1 MIGALLWGLAPAAAK
16 GSLTACSP
24 EFLSTFRLAIS
35 AVIFRLAAGGS
46 ARWFVADP
54 WVWVAGIAL
63 GLDFTLYSQGLRHT
77 PASEAG
83 LLVNLEPVAT
93 ILLAVWLLGE
103 RLTLHRVAGSLTTLL
118 GVGLV
123 SASSIASDAP
133 PDDLRRLGALLV
145 MASSLA
151 WSVYAVAQRRTDLGP
166 TIAHRLTAI
175 FGVATLVT
183 LPGLLAAPARELHAD
198 PVGWAFL
205 LLVTFLCTSTV
216 YLLYARAQQLLDVSV
231 LAVLLCPIPVASLG
245 FAALLL
251 GEPVTLSLVLAAAL
265 VSAGVWIIAHEPT

>member
-183 LPGLLAAPARELHAD
+183 LPGLLAAPAREFHAD